1 MRAFL
6 IVSVLALRSW
16 ISSARGRVVSNTLTA
31 RPRTPR
37 PRFVSSG
44 PVDEA
49 TKLSLIMWATI
60 GVPILFGAIVGLR
73 SLLWDGGRP
82 PTSTLD
88 HVLVLL
94 SATWLAPV
102 AVTAVTVAG
111 YILFRR
117 PAPAPSRLAI
127 LDIPVCFRIV
137 ARGDNVTAVQGTVRN
152 IRATMAALPAFPY
165 TIEVVTD
172 VPVPLPPVPEIV
184 PLVVPD
190 DYRTPRGSL
199 YKARALQ
206 FAVERSTLPDRA
218 WLMHLDEESH
228 ITRSVVLG
236 ISRAVAEEHDSE
248 SPRIG
253 QGLILYHRNLEEDLL
268 FGLADSI
275 RSGDD
280 VGRFYIQ
287 HRLGVTLFGLHG
299 SFILVRND
307 IEKDIGFDVGPEGS
321 VTEDAFWALEQM
333 ALGRRCRWVD
343 GVVVEQAPQRLR
355 DFLKQRRRWY
365 VGLCRVVRH
374 APVPLRWRLPLA
386 FSIVA
391 WSCAWLGVIY
401 TYVNFVTGIDTPDVI
416 WLGGTFA
423 FAVYVAQYL
432 VGLRMNMDHRGIRG
446 FWRRAR
452 LYALQLFL
460 VPVFALMEAA
470 GVVYGIVKPES
481 AFHVISKQ
489 RNS

>member
-1 MRAFL
+1 MRAL
-6 IVSVLALRSW
+6 LTLLSVALQDW
-16 ISSARGRVVSNTLTA
+16 TSARRQLLSHRRSRLLTRRQEFV
-31 RPRTPR
+31 RP
-37 PRFVSSG
+37 G
-44 PVDEA
+44 PVDDA
-49 TKLSLIMWATI
+49 TRVSLTAWALI
-60 GVPILFGAIVGLR
+60 GVPLIFGAIVGLR

-82 PTSTLD
+82 AESTLD
-88 HVLVLL
+88 HLLVVF
-94 SATWLAPV
+94 SATWMAPV
-102 AVTAVTVAG
+102 AVTAVTVVG

-117 PAPAPSRLAI
+117 PAPPPERFPV

-137 ARGDNVTAVQGTVRN
+137 ARGDNVPAVQGTVRS

-172 VPVPLPPVPEIV
+172 VPVPLPAVPEIV

-206 FAVERSTLPDRA
+206 FAVERSALPDGA
-218 WLMHLDEESH
+218 WIMHLDEESH
-228 ITRSVVLG
+228 ITRSLVLG
-236 ISRAVAEEHDSE
+236 IYRAVVEEHGSE

-253 QGLILYHRNLEEDLL
+253 QGLILYHRNLEEDLI

-280 VGRFYIQ
+280 VGRFYVQ

-299 SFILVRND
+299 SFVLVRND
-307 IEKDIGFDVGPEGS
+307 IEKEIGFDVGPEGS

-365 VGLCRVVRH
+365 VGLCQVVRH
-374 APVPLRWRLPLA
+374 APVPLRWRMPLA

-391 WSCAWLGVIY
+391 WSLAWLGVLY
-401 TYVNFVTGIDTPDVI
+401 TYVNFITGIDTPDVI
-416 WLGGTFA
+416 WLAGTFA
-423 FAVYVAQYL
+423 FAVYVSQYL
-432 VGLRMNMDHRGIRG
+432 VGLRINMDHRGIRG

-452 LYALQLFL
+452 LYVLQVLL
-460 VPVFALMEAA
+460 IPVFALMESA

-489 RNS
+489 RNP

>member
-1 MRAFL
+1 
-6 IVSVLALRSW
+6 
-16 ISSARGRVVSNTLTA
+16 
-31 RPRTPR
+31 
-37 PRFVSSG
+37 
-44 PVDEA
+44 
-49 TKLSLIMWATI
+49 
-60 GVPILFGAIVGLR
+60 
-73 SLLWDGGRP
+73 
-82 PTSTLD
+82 
-88 HVLVLL
+88 
-94 SATWLAPV
+94 
-102 AVTAVTVAG
+102 
-111 YILFRR
+111 
-117 PAPAPSRLAI
+117 
-127 LDIPVCFRIV
+127 
-137 ARGDNVTAVQGTVRN
+137 
-152 IRATMAALPAFPY
+152 
-165 TIEVVTD
+165 
-172 VPVPLPPVPEIV
+172 
-184 PLVVPD
+184 
-190 DYRTPRGSL
+190 L

-228 ITRSVVLG
+228 ITPSVVLG
-236 ISRAVAEEHDSE
+236 ICRAVAEEHDSE

-365 VGLCRVVRH
+365 VGLCHVVRH

-386 FSIVA
+386 LSIAA
-391 WSCAWLGVIY
+391 WSCAWLGVVY

-416 WLGGTFA
+416 WVGGTFA

-432 VGLRMNMDHRGIRG
+432 VGLRMNMDHRGIRS

-452 LYALQLFL
+452 LYALQLLL

>member
-1 MRAFL
+1 MRALL
-6 IVSVLALRSW
+6 IIAAVALR
-16 ISSARGRVVSNTLTA
+16 GRTRPRRRATASDGHPRPTTPRRRLA
-31 RPRTPR
+31 RP
-37 PRFVSSG
+37 G
-44 PVDEA
+44 AVDDA
-49 TKLSLIMWATI
+49 IRLSLRAWGLI
-60 GVPILFGAIVGLR
+60 GVPVLFCVIVGLR

-82 PTSTLD
+82 AASTAD
-88 HVLVLL
+88 HLLVVF
-94 SATWLAPV
+94 SATWMAPV

-111 YILFRR
+111 YLLFRR
-117 PAPAPSRLAI
+117 PEPPPRQLARL
-127 LDIPVCFRIV
+127 DVPVCFRIV
-137 ARGDNVTAVQGTVRN
+137 ARGDNVPAVQGTVRS
-152 IRATMAALPAFPY
+152 IRATMAAVPAFPY
-165 TIEVVTD
+165 SIEVVTD

-190 DYRTPRGSL
+190 GYRTPNGSL

-206 FAVERSTLPDRA
+206 YAVEHSTLPDKA
-218 WLMHLDEESH
+218 WIMHLDEESH
-228 ITRSVVLG
+228 VTRSVALG
-236 ISRAVAEEHDSE
+236 ISRAVAEEHDSA

-253 QGLILYHRNLEEDLL
+253 QGLILYHRNLEEDTL

-280 VGRFYIQ
+280 LGRFYVQ

-307 IEKDIGFDVGPEGS
+307 IEKDIGFDVGPAGS

-355 DFLKQRRRWY
+355 DFLKQRRRWF
-365 VGLCRVVRH
+365 VGLCQVVRR

-386 FSIVA
+386 FSIAA
-391 WSCAWLGVIY
+391 WSVAWLGVLY
-401 TYVNFVTGIDTPDVI
+401 TYVNLVTGIDTPTVI
-416 WLGGTFA
+416 WLTGTFA

-432 VGLRMNMDHRGIRG
+432 VGLRINMDHRGIRG
-446 FWRRAR
+446 LGRRAR
-452 LYALQLFL
+452 LYVLQVLL
-460 VPVFALMEAA
+460 VPVFALMEAS

-481 AFHVISKQ
+481 GFHVIKKQ
-489 RNS
+489 HNS

>member
-1 MRAFL
+1 MRAL
-6 IVSVLALRSW
+6 LTVLLVALQGWTGARRWLLSGRRSALVS
-16 ISSARGRVVSNTLTA
+16 RGSQFVRPGPIDDATRVSLTA
-31 RPRTPR
+31 
-37 PRFVSSG
+37 
-44 PVDEA
+44 
-49 TKLSLIMWATI
+49 WALI
-60 GVPILFGAIVGLR
+60 GVPLIFGAIVGLR
-73 SLLWDGGRP
+73 SLLWEGGRP
-82 PTSTLD
+82 AESTLD
-88 HVLVLL
+88 HLLVVF
-94 SATWLAPV
+94 SATWMAPV
-102 AVTAVTVAG
+102 AVTAVTVLG

-117 PAPAPSRLAI
+117 PEPPRERLPV

-137 ARGDNVTAVQGTVRN
+137 ARGDNVPAVQGTVRS

-172 VPVPLPPVPEIV
+172 APVPLPSVSEIV

-206 FAVERSTLPDRA
+206 FAVERSTLPDAA
-218 WLMHLDEESH
+218 WIMHLDEESH
-228 ITRSVVLG
+228 ITRSLVLG
-236 ISRAVAEEHDSE
+236 IYGAVVEEHRSE

-253 QGLILYHRNLEEDLL
+253 QGLILYHRNLEEDLI

-280 VGRFYIQ
+280 VGRFYVQ

-299 SFILVRND
+299 SFVLVRND
-307 IEKDIGFDVGPEGS
+307 IEKEIGFDVGPEGS

-365 VGLCRVVRH
+365 VGLCQVVRH

-391 WSCAWLGVIY
+391 WSLAWLGVLY
-401 TYVNFVTGIDTPDVI
+401 TYVNFLTGIETPDMI
-416 WLGGTFA
+416 WLAGTFA
-423 FAVYVAQYL
+423 FAVYVSQYL
-432 VGLRMNMDHRGIRG
+432 VGLRINMDHRGIRG

-452 LYALQLFL
+452 LYVLQVLL
-460 VPVFALMEAA
+460 IPVFALMESA

-489 RNS
+489 RNP

>member
-1 MRAFL
+1 MRAL
-6 IVSVLALRSW
+6 LTLLSVALLDW
-16 ISSARGRVVSNTLTA
+16 TSARRPVLSGRRPAHAT
-31 RPRTPR
+31 RPRQFTR
-37 PRFVSSG
+37 TG
-44 PVDEA
+44 PVDHA
-49 TKLSLIMWATI
+49 TRVSLAAWALI
-60 GVPILFGAIVGLR
+60 GVPMTFGAIVGLR

-82 PTSTLD
+82 AESTLD
-88 HVLVLL
+88 HLLVAF
-94 SATWLAPV
+94 SATWMAPV
-102 AVTAVTVAG
+102 TVTAVTVVG
-111 YILFRR
+111 YLLFRR
-117 PAPAPSRLAI
+117 PEPPPERLPV

-137 ARGDNVTAVQGTVRN
+137 ARGDNVPAVQGTVRS

-190 DYRTPRGSL
+190 DYRTLRGSL

-206 FAVERSTLPDRA
+206 FAVEDSALPDRA
-218 WLMHLDEESH
+218 WIMHLDEESH
-228 ITRSVVLG
+228 ITRSLVLG
-236 ISRAVAEEHDSE
+236 IYRAVVEEHSSE

-253 QGLILYHRNLEEDLL
+253 QGLILYHRNLEEDLI

-280 VGRFYIQ
+280 LGRFYVQ

-299 SFILVRND
+299 SFVLVRND
-307 IEKDIGFDVGPEGS
+307 IEKEIGFDVGPEGS

-365 VGLCRVVRH
+365 VGLCQVVRH

-391 WSCAWLGVIY
+391 WSLAWLGVLY
-401 TYVNFVTGIDTPDVI
+401 TYVNFMTGIDTPDTI
-416 WLGGTFA
+416 WLAGTFA
-423 FAVYVAQYL
+423 FAVYVSQYL
-432 VGLRMNMDHRGIRG
+432 VGLRINMDHRGIRG
-446 FWRRAR
+446 FLRRAR
-452 LYALQLFL
+452 LYVLQVLL
-460 VPVFALMEAA
+460 IPVFALMESA
-470 GVVYGIVKPES
+470 GVVYGIVKPKC

-489 RNS
+489 RNP

>member
-1 MRAFL
+1 MRALL
-6 IVSVLALRSW
+6 IASLLALRHW
-16 ISSARGRVVSNTLTA
+16 TGARRQVLGDRRSRLLTRRRQFV
-31 RPRTPR
+31 RP
-37 PRFVSSG
+37 G
-44 PVDEA
+44 LVDEA
-49 TKLSLIMWATI
+49 TRLSLTAWGLI
-60 GVPILFGAIVGLR
+60 GVPLVFGAIVGVR

-82 PTSTLD
+82 AASTLD
-88 HVLVLL
+88 HALVVL
-94 SATWLAPV
+94 SATWMAPV
-102 AVTAVTVAG
+102 AVTAVTVVG

-117 PAPAPSRLAI
+117 PEPPPERLRI

-137 ARGDNVTAVQGTVRN
+137 ARGDNVPAVQGTVRS
-152 IRATMAALPAFPY
+152 IRATMAALPVYPY

-172 VPVPLPPVPEIV
+172 VPVPLPAVREIV
-184 PLVVPD
+184 PLVVPN

-218 WLMHLDEESH
+218 WIMHLDEESH

-236 ISRAVAEEHDSE
+236 IYRAVVEEHSSE

-253 QGLILYHRNLEEDLL
+253 QGLILYHRNLEEDLI

-280 VGRFYIQ
+280 LGRFYVQ

-307 IEKDIGFDVGPEGS
+307 IEKEIGFDVGPEGS
-321 VTEDAFWALEQM
+321 VTEDAFWALEHM

-343 GVVVEQAPQRLR
+343 GVIVEQAPQRLR
-355 DFLKQRRRWY
+355 DFLKQRRRWF
-365 VGLCRVVRH
+365 VGLCQVVRH

-391 WSCAWLGVIY
+391 WSLAWLGVLY
-401 TYVNFVTGIDTPDVI
+401 TYVNFITGIDTPDLI
-416 WLGGTFA
+416 WLAGTFA
-423 FAVYVAQYL
+423 FAVYVTQYL
-432 VGLRMNMDHRGIRG
+432 VGLRINMDHRGIRG

-452 LYALQLFL
+452 LYVLQVLL

-481 AFHVISKQ
+481 AFHVIRKQ
-489 RNS
+489 RNP